1 MRLGSG
7 SHLTPIRTLML
18 SLLLMS
24 GVFAHAD
31 TDSTEEG
38 QWLQYL
44 KNSQS
49 GAAMPQIYM
58 DKDESI
64 SLTQEDLQRLTG
76 TYDESD
82 EGKHSKMQFSDLNYQ
97 ADVSEDYVQLRL
109 FMRF

>member
-7 SHLTPIRTLML
+7 LCLTPIRTLL
-18 SLLLMS
+18 PLLLLVCGMS
-24 GVFAHAD
+24 AHAD
-31 TDSTEEG
+31 SNSTEEG

-44 KNSQS
+44 KNAQS

-64 SLTQEDLQRLTG
+64 SLTQEDLKRLTG
-76 TYDESD
+76 NYDETD
-82 EGKHSKMQFSDLNYQ
+82 ESKRSKMQFSDLNYQ

-109 FMRF
+109 FLQF